1 MNARV
6 IIEGGE
12 EDLVVTVK
20 QFGRRLFITTDRP
33 SIARSIGRQI
43 VQSFLETNES
53 ESASEQADEPKEN
66 AIGSHI
72 EWSSARPS

>member
-6 IIEGGE
+6 VIEGGE

-43 VQSFLETNES
+43 FQSFLEANEG
-53 ESASEQADEPKEN
+53 EPATEQVDEPKKST
-66 AIGSHI
+66 IGFHF
-72 EWSSARPS
+72 E

>member
-6 IIEGGE
+6 VIEGGE

-43 VQSFLETNES
+43 VQSFLDSKEDEPTNEQTEEPQK
-53 ESASEQADEPKEN
+53 ESA
-66 AIGSHI
+66 IGFHI
-72 EWSSARPS
+72 E

>member
-6 IIEGGE
+6 VIEGGE

-43 VQSFLETNES
+43 VQSFMDSDKEEAHEEEPQNES
-53 ESASEQADEPKEN
+53 
-66 AIGSHI
+66 AIGFHV
-72 EWSSARPS
+72 E

>member
-6 IIEGGE
+6 VIEGGE

-43 VQSFLETNES
+43 VQSFMDYDKEEAPEEEPQK
-53 ESASEQADEPKEN
+53 ESA
-66 AIGSHI
+66 IGFHV
-72 EWSSARPS
+72 E

>member
-6 IIEGGE
+6 VIEGGE

-20 QFGRRLFITTDRP
+20 QFGRRLFITTDRT

-43 VQSFLETNES
+43 VQSFLDSDKEEAPEEEPQK
-53 ESASEQADEPKEN
+53 ESA
-66 AIGSHI
+66 IGFHV
-72 EWSSARPS
+72 E

>member
-6 IIEGGE
+6 VIEGGE

-33 SIARSIGRQI
+33 SIARSI
-43 VQSFLETNES
+43 
-53 ESASEQADEPKEN
+53 
-66 AIGSHI
+66 
-72 EWSSARPS
+72 

>member
-6 IIEGGE
+6 VIEGGE
-12 EDLVVTVK
+12 EDLVVTLK

-43 VQSFLETNES
+43 VQSVLEANED
-53 ESASEQADEPKEN
+53 ESAPEPTEEPKEN
-66 AIGSHI
+66 TIGFHI
-72 EWSSARPS
+72 E

>member
-6 IIEGGE
+6 VIEGGE

-43 VQSFLETNES
+43 VQSFLEANED
-53 ESASEQADEPKEN
+53 ESTPEPTEEPKEN
-66 AIGSHI
+66 AIGFHV
-72 EWSSARPS
+72 E

>member
-1 MNARV
+1 MIYERTGCH
-6 IIEGGE
+6 EGRE

-43 VQSFLETNES
+43 VQSFMDSDKEEAPEWVPQNES
-53 ESASEQADEPKEN
+53 
-66 AIGSHI
+66 AIGFHV
-72 EWSSARPS
+72 E

>member
-6 IIEGGE
+6 VIEGGE

-43 VQSFLETNES
+43 VQSFMDSNKDES
-53 ESASEQADEPKEN
+53 QEEEPQKESA
-66 AIGSHI
+66 IGFHV
-72 EWSSARPS
+72 E

>member
-6 IIEGGE
+6 VIEGGE

-43 VQSFLETNES
+43 VQSFMDYDKEEAPEGVPQK
-53 ESASEQADEPKEN
+53 ESA
-66 AIGSHI
+66 IGFHV
-72 EWSSARPS
+72 E

>member
-6 IIEGGE
+6 VIEGGE

-43 VQSFLETNES
+43 VQSFMDYDKEEAPEEES
-53 ESASEQADEPKEN
+53 QKESA
-66 AIGSHI
+66 IGFHV
-72 EWSSARPS
+72 E

>member
-1 MNARV
+1 MIYERTGCH
-6 IIEGGE
+6 EGIE

-43 VQSFLETNES
+43 VQSFMDSDKEEAPEWVPQNES
-53 ESASEQADEPKEN
+53 
-66 AIGSHI
+66 AIGFHV
-72 EWSSARPS
+72 E

>member
-6 IIEGGE
+6 VIEGGE

-43 VQSFLETNES
+43 VQSFLEANE
-53 ESASEQADEPKEN
+53 D
-66 AIGSHI
+66 
-72 EWSSARPS
+72 